1 MFVKDVFGATETK
14 KCINEQQSTYLLD
27 YPFEDLLEYIA
38 SCMDIVKLFY
48 NNQTLKAQLNAEQK
62 KNGVRGLVCPAP
74 TCWGSIKGLS
84 SLLDPYVIE
93 EDLSATKSADLENI
107 LIRTP
112 MNDHISIGDTRRELL
127 DLQVTAYYMM
137 FAIKEQKD
145 NSFQF
150 KMFMNGC
157 KTPLQ

>member
-1 MFVKDVFGATETK
+1 MNNSLRTCLTTHLKI
-14 KCINEQQSTYLLD
+14 CSSTLLHAWT
-27 YPFEDLLEYIA
+27 LS
-38 SCMDIVKLFY
+38 SCFTTIKLS
-48 NNQTLKAQLNAEQK
+48 KAQLNAEQK